1 MVTFAFELSMPGV
14 NSWNGRWTG
23 EDSYYAR
30 TRRVSENDASN
41 LEKSYYL
48 DFGDGWR
55 AEVTVKRVDV
65 REAAKIRKRSD
76 GFHGYDWMI
85 DSILRHRAITTT

>member
-1 MVTFAFELSMPGV
+1 MAIFTFELFMPGV
-14 NSWNGRWTG
+14 NSWNDRWTG
-23 EDSYYAR
+23 EDSFYAR

-41 LEKSYYL
+41 LGGLYHY

-55 AEVTVKRVDV
+55 AAVTVKRVDV
-65 REAAKIRKRSD
+65 REAAKIRKRSA

-85 DSILRHRAITTT
+85 DSILKRRVITA